1 MNIGDRIRILREKS
15 GNTQNSLADKAGVS
29 QTHLRRVELGQA
41 DITVGHLQLI
51 CDALEIS
58 LKDFF
63 NVSEEL
69 EELSIASS
77 NLTPKQ
83 KKLLIDFL
91 KSL

>member
-1 MNIGDRIRILREKS
+1 MNIADRIRVLREKS
-15 GNTQNSLADKAGVS
+15 GYTQNSLAERAGVS
-29 QTHLRRVELGQA
+29 QSHLRRVELGQA

-58 LKDFF
+58 VRDFF
-63 NVSEEL
+63 NINEESEEL
-69 EELSIASS
+69 SVALS

-83 KKLLIDFL
+83 KRLLIDFL